1 MPRLQTPDLLAESKT
16 LADSSQMVRLYVAVT
31 DRAWF
36 DMLSASSPHDEVNFW
51 QPSGSKHFRAL
62 QPGELF
68 LFKLHSPENFI
79 VGGGI
84 FSHAS
89 NVPLS
94 IAWESFGPKNGAA
107 TLSEMRARIA
117 RYRRDM
123 AILDPRQ
130 DWTIGCRIVTQ
141 PFFWPRELWIDV
153 PESWSS
159 NIVQGKGFD
168 TSDTDGQYLWDAV
181 TERLAGSPVSGV
193 VMETP
198 ARYGT
203 PQLIAPRLGQ
213 GAFRLV
219 VTDGYER
226 RCAITGERTL
236 PILDAAHI
244 KSYKAGGEHVPSN
257 GLLLRTDI
265 HRLFDKGYVT
275 VTTEGRFVV
284 SRRLRADFEN
294 GRPYYEL
301 DGATVRPPR
310 IKDVMPSTA
319 ALEWHRDNCFLG

>member
-107 TLSEMRARIA
+107 TLSEMQARIA

-130 DWTIGCRIVTQ
+130 
-141 PFFWPRELWIDV
+141 
-153 PESWSS
+153 
-159 NIVQGKGFD
+159 
-168 TSDTDGQYLWDAV
+168 
-181 TERLAGSPVSGV
+181 
-193 VMETP
+193 
-198 ARYGT
+198 GT
-203 PQLIAPRLGQ
+203 
-213 GAFRLV
+213 
-219 VTDGYER
+219 
-226 RCAITGERTL
+226 
-236 PILDAAHI
+236 
-244 KSYKAGGEHVPSN
+244 K
-257 GLLLRTDI
+257 
-265 HRLFDKGYVT
+265 
-275 VTTEGRFVV
+275 
-284 SRRLRADFEN
+284 
-294 GRPYYEL
+294 
-301 DGATVRPPR
+301 
-310 IKDVMPSTA
+310 
-319 ALEWHRDNCFLG
+319 